1 MRLIVLTSILI
12 CIAANPIT
20 YDDVRGVPYKV
31 SYDHRAITINDVRT
45 MLISG
50 AIHYPRST
58 PAMWPYIMQMAKNQ
72 GLNTIQTYVF
82 WNLHQ
87 PRRGVWDFTGRANLS
102 GFLQEAAN
110 AGLFVNLR
118 IGPYISGEWTN
129 GGIPVWLNQVPNI
142 SFRTDNA
149 AWKTVMRQF
158 ILNIIDYISSYLAKN
173 GGPIIIAQIEN
184 ELMDGQDAYAS
195 WCGDLVSNELSFTEI
210 PWIMCNGLS
219 AKSTIETCNSCNCL
233 DDGWIAR
240 HLQASPDKPMMFTE
254 NEGWF
259 QIWGQPISLR
269 RTSDLAYSVAEWYA
283 AGGSYHAYYMWF
295 GGNNYGRFAAS
306 GVSTLYADDVCLH
319 ADGTPN
325 EPKFTQLSRLQH
337 IVANYS
343 KIMLSQDPV
352 RTAIPYWDGYKWL
365 NGTSQFVYSY
375 SNSIYFIISQATTTL
390 YVLFRNQTI
399 LMAQHSVRIY
409 DGDMDLL
416 WNSASYS
423 DISSGNTQIIPVV
436 TGPLNWQIWSESLIK
451 PSPPLIISPNPLE
464 QLNITNDE
472 TVYMW
477 YRRNVTLKQPSSN
490 SIVRVQT
497 NVANA
502 LLFFM
507 DGEYLGEFDDH
518 THSQGAAEGYVVLD
532 LSRFHSNQ
540 QYLFEILSIS
550 FGLFSGVYPN
560 TFQYKGIDGNIWLDD
575 DLLVDNK
582 TETNFWS
589 HQKGLLGEYLGIYTE
604 NGSSKVNWDSQWT
617 KGINKPITW
626 FQARFDLNNLSQQD
640 MNANPILLDAQ
651 GLNRG
656 HVYINGN
663 DIGLY
668 WLIQGICENNQPCCC
683 QHAQTNCLKPTQ
695 RFYHIPPDWL
705 KRENNL
711 ITIFEDSGAPSPG
724 SVGLVQRIVTNS

>member
-1 MRLIVLTSILI
+1 
-12 CIAANPIT
+12 
-20 YDDVRGVPYKV
+20 
-31 SYDHRAITINDVRT
+31 
-45 MLISG
+45 
-50 AIHYPRST
+50 
-58 PAMWPYIMQMAKNQ
+58 
-72 GLNTIQTYVF
+72 
-82 WNLHQ
+82 
-87 PRRGVWDFTGRANLS
+87 
-102 GFLQEAAN
+102 
-110 AGLFVNLR
+110 
-118 IGPYISGEWTN
+118 
-129 GGIPVWLNQVPNI
+129 
-142 SFRTDNA
+142 
-149 AWKTVMRQF
+149 
-158 ILNIIDYISSYLAKN
+158 
-173 GGPIIIAQIEN
+173 
-184 ELMDGQDAYAS
+184 
-195 WCGDLVSNELSFTEI
+195 
-210 PWIMCNGLS
+210 
-219 AKSTIETCNSCNCL
+219 
-233 DDGWIAR
+233 
-240 HLQASPDKPMMFTE
+240 
-254 NEGWF
+254 
-259 QIWGQPISLR
+259 
-269 RTSDLAYSVAEWYA
+269 
-283 AGGSYHAYYMWF
+283 
-295 GGNNYGRFAAS
+295 
-306 GVSTLYADDVCLH
+306 
-319 ADGTPN
+319 
-325 EPKFTQLSRLQH
+325 
-337 IVANYS
+337 
-343 KIMLSQDPV
+343 
-352 RTAIPYWDGYKWL
+352 
-365 NGTSQFVYSY
+365 
-375 SNSIYFIISQATTTL
+375 
-390 YVLFRNQTI
+390 
-399 LMAQHSVRIY
+399 
-409 DGDMDLL
+409 
-416 WNSASYS
+416 
-423 DISSGNTQIIPVV
+423 PVV

-490 SIVRVQT
+490 SIARVQT

-518 THSQGAAEGYVVLD
+518 THSQGTAEGYVVLD

-540 QYLFEILSIS
+540 QHLFEILSIS

-560 TFQYKGIDGNIWLDD
+560 TFQYKGIHGNIWLDD
-575 DLLVDNK
+575 ELLVDNK

-589 HQKGLLGEYLGIYTE
+589 HQKGLLGEYLDIYTE

-626 FQARFDLNNLSQQD
+626 FQARFDLNNLSRQD